1 MKNEKYGFTLLELI
15 VVMFIISLAT
25 ALIMP
30 SFIQSPESAL
40 KSDAKR
46 ISSTM
51 RYVYD
56 QAMGRKEVYLFRIN
70 PEDSSWGFEGS
81 SEKKTFK
88 TKADV
93 KFKDLL
99 IPSAGGIAK
108 KEVTIKFGP
117 LGPDEPIV
125 IHLISNETE
134 YTVIFNNLNGKSKI
148 LQGYIL

>member
-1 MKNEKYGFTLLELI
+1 MINSKYGFTLLELI

-40 KSDAKR
+40 KSEAKR

-56 QAMGRKEVYLFRIN
+56 QAMGRKEAYLFRIN
-70 PEDSSWGFEGS
+70 PEESSWGFEGS
-81 SEKKTFK
+81 SERKSFK
-88 TKADV
+88 AKSDV
-93 KFKDLL
+93 KFKDVL
-99 IPSAGGIAK
+99 IPSAGDLTK
-108 KEVTIKFGP
+108 KEVTVKFGP

-125 IHLISNETE
+125 IHLISSEAE
-134 YTVIFNNLNGKSKI
+134 YTVIFNNLNGRSRI

>member
-1 MKNEKYGFTLLELI
+1 MKNENYGFTLLELI
-15 VVMFIISLAT
+15 VVIFIISLAT

-40 KSDAKR
+40 KSEAKH

-56 QAMGRKEVYLFRIN
+56 QAMGRKEAYLFRIN

-81 SEKKTFK
+81 SEKKVFK
-88 TKADV
+88 AKEDV
-93 KFKDLL
+93 KFKDVL
-99 IPSAGGIAK
+99 IPSAGELTT
-108 KEVTIKFGP
+108 KEVTVKFGP
-117 LGPDEPIV
+117 LGPEEPIV
-125 IHLISNETE
+125 LHLISSDTE

-148 LQGYIL
+148 VEGYIL